1 MKREALRE
9 RVVAYVI
16 LEVYSSSCHLYSG
29 GQDQKQSVVQ
39 QSKAE

>member
-16 LEVYSSSCHLYSG
+16 LEGLLKFVSP
-29 GQDQKQSVVQ
+29 VQ
-39 QSKAE
+39 WGPGSKAKRCSAEQS

>member
-29 GQDQKQSVVQ
+29 GDQKQSVVQ